1 MKELPITFKNI
12 FIFLMLV
19 AMTYGFTWL
28 YTNFSKTIK
37 DEPAEETIEFK
48 YSKKGLYLYPR
59 FEILVSN
66 SERPSTVSKE
76 QFESIHVGDKISGY
90 MKNADTFVTE
100 KDIQFEKALG
110 IPILIALYLGVL
122 TFGISLLKSMKF
134 IKNNQTRTRLLQKT
148 LKISIYTILTLY
160 ILLGMIFIALIATNI
175 SHKMNKWNQTEVEAT
190 VLGGDFNETRSHRGA
205 SYTTYELF
213 FHYQDQGEE
222 DYMTKKADA
231 CTTYRKYNKGIIPLI
246 YRNSNVYDTFI
257 LTKSA
262 NEIWPAFF
270 NLYTFFIGF
279 YLVSLFAMF
288 KAWRK
293 RNNKQENQEE
303 TWSTI

>member
-1 MKELPITFKNI
+1 MRELPITFKNI
-12 FIFLMLV
+12 FVFLMLI
-19 AMTYGFTWL
+19 AMVYGFIWL
-28 YTNFSKTIK
+28 YINFSKTIK
-37 DEPAEETIEFK
+37 DEPAEETVELK

-76 QFESIHVGDKISGY
+76 QFESIHVGDNISGY

-110 IPILIALYLGVL
+110 IPILIVLYLGVL
-122 TFGISLLKSMKF
+122 IFGSGLLKSTKFMKR
-134 IKNNQTRTRLLQKT
+134 NQTCRNLLQKMV
-148 LKISIYTILTLY
+148 KMSIYTVLTLY
-160 ILLGMIFIALIATNI
+160 ILLGMIFLALTATNI
-175 SHKMNKWNQTEVEAT
+175 FHKMNKWNQTEVTAT

-213 FHYQDQGEE
+213 LRYQDQEGE
-222 DYMTKKADA
+222 DYITKKAVTG
-231 CTTYRKYNKGIIPLI
+231 TTYNKYDINENIPLF
-246 YRNSNVYDTFI
+246 YRNGNVYDTFI
-257 LTKSA
+257 FTKSA
-262 NEIWPAFF
+262 SEIWQAFL
-270 NLYTFFIGF
+270 NLYTLFIGF

-293 RNNKQENQEE
+293 KKQNQKE
-303 TWSTI
+303 TGSTA